1 MARPKISTE
10 KVLSILIDAKN
21 EMELGTFNSVLFTN
35 NNSAWSILRPILM
48 QKGIIKKVNNKY
60 KWISINPNVYMAKEL
75 YTAFIQ
81 KRNLYP
87 SSIIKREVSILKR
100 NNINSKE
107 KKPLTPEKILDIL
120 ILAKEQMDLGIM
132 NRAVFYAN
140 HPQWASINSILI
152 RHGVIRKEYDKYRW
166 LASAPDLKMAK
177 GVITNIKYKSNESR
191 LKKKNY
197 SREMIDKVLKKYNIS
212 LSVEHELDEL
222 KKESTKSNY
231 DVNDMEL
238 FFDDKSKKGYIAT
251 DSFSDKI
258 YTLYDKPNNPQPEV
272 SINPSE
278 ECYRLAKIIYE
289 NEELINIQKE
299 TIAKQTEKLSEQEK
313 YITETNKVMRSYLDD
328 IDILE
333 KEFVE
338 LKRSIG
344 AYREERDELY
354 GIMENDKQNID
365 TLEKDIIDL
374 KENIKNQNNI
384 YIKPNSKKI
393 KFLGIPIYSV
403 EY

>member
-100 NNINSKE
+100 NNLNFKE

-177 GVITNIKYKSNESR
+177 GVITNMKYKSNESR
-191 LKKKNY
+191 LKRKNY
-197 SREMIDKVLKKYNIS
+197 SRETIDKVLKKYNIS
-212 LSVEHELDEL
+212 LFDSVEHELDVEL
-222 KKESTKSNY
+222 KKEPTKSNY
-231 DVNDMEL
+231 DVDDMEL
-238 FFDDKSKKGYIAT
+238 FFDDESKKGYMLAR

-258 YTLYDKPNNPQPEV
+258 YTLVDKPNNPQPEV
-272 SINPSE
+272 NINPSE
-278 ECYRLAKIIYE
+278 ECYRLAKIISE

-313 YITETNKVMRSYLDD
+313 YISETNKVMRSYLDD

-338 LKRSIG
+338 LKKSI
-344 AYREERDELY
+344 
-354 GIMENDKQNID
+354 N
-365 TLEKDIIDL
+365 
-374 KENIKNQNNI
+374 NQNNL

-393 KFLGIPIYSV
+393 KFLGIPLYSV